1 MAEAEAGSTR
11 ATGISS
17 GNKKITLK
25 IFSYISEE
33 LYEFEAYIYNFEIGV
48 SSTIE
53 EMTPFGRSCRIYT
66 YGGTIRGD
74 ITIGFFELVNSHNA
88 DEVNETYARAS
99 RILKQMYPQYSDTS
113 NSLALHKA
121 PLFRIHSPAYITNGG
136 VDVNASDR
144 GALKLPY
151 GLLGYIKDMSLS
163 FDRAGE
169 GAFGHFI
176 EDSYAALAPKINYSI
191 TFAPIDDADLGFNA
205 QGAWPEEAAKWPMGF
220 DSGIAGEIGEALPQ
234 TPATTAIEQV
244 TNNVGEDLGIS
255 EEAAQ
260 SQIEYSAVSG
270 EIVNG
275 QVVQNPGESD
285 DAYAARA
292 GEVNDAMEKLRAARR
307 GELFEL

>member
-1 MAEAEAGSTR
+1 MAEAEAGLNR
-11 ATGISS
+11 ETGISS

-25 IFSYISEE
+25 MFSYISEE
-33 LYEFEAYIYNFEIGV
+33 LYEFEAYIYNFQIGV

-53 EMTPFGRSCRIYT
+53 EMVPFGRSSRIYT

-74 ITIGFFELVNSHNA
+74 ITIDFFELVNSHNP

-136 VDVNASDR
+136 VDVNANDR

-220 DSGIAGEIGEALPQ
+220 DSGIAGGEGQAIPATSIAITVEQITGDGREPLDIGLEATEAQIAALDLQDPNWRNGDSQDVNLTAQEVEALQ
-234 TPATTAIEQV
+234 A
-244 TNNVGEDLGIS
+244 NDL
-255 EEAAQ
+255 
-260 SQIEYSAVSG
+260 SG
-270 EIVNG
+270 E
-275 QVVQNPGESD
+275 ELM
-285 DAYAARA
+285 ALMARY
-292 GEVNDAMEKLRAARR
+292 GGR
-307 GELFEL
+307 